1 MTRGVHGR
9 LRNRTFAWL
18 RSLFCRGKMNR
29 DLAEELCFHLEQQ
42 MEANIAAGMDPEQ
55 ARRQARLVFGGL
67 EGVKED
73 CRDQWGARLLD
84 STTKDLRHAL
94 RGFRRNPVFT
104 LAAVCTIALG
114 IGATTAVFSV
124 VDRILFRSLPYAH
137 AERLVSVGITAPI
150 ENNEFML
157 GANYAYWREAKLP
170 FQALT
175 SLTPLDSATTSCD
188 LTEVH
193 PRRMS
198 CLQVEW
204 NFLPTLGLRPLIGRN
219 FTSEDDRPNAPP
231 VALISYGLW
240 RSRFGAN
247 PAAIGQLMSLD
258 GKPVRVIGALPRDF
272 EMPTLTPADVL
283 LPQHLDW
290 NAQKTAYPGRV
301 LRCFARLKP
310 GITIAQAQAQL
321 QPLFADALKGAP
333 PQFRSEVHLLVRS
346 LRDRELGDASL
357 AAWVLLAAV
366 LAVLLI
372 ACANV
377 ANLLLARSASRQRE
391 LAVRAAL
398 GASRGRL
405 IGQALSE
412 SVLLA
417 LSGGALG
424 CALACVLLRVFIAI
438 APRGLPR
445 LQQAALDPRVLLFTL
460 AVSVACGI
468 IFGLVPAL
476 HRAPA
481 QLALAGTRSSP
492 ALRGPWRQFL
502 VVAQVAISLVLL
514 AGASLLLRSLW
525 NLQNQPLGM
534 RAESLLMAEMTLGQN
549 RYSQPE
555 QELAFFDQLESR
567 LRRLPGVKALALT
580 DSVPP
585 GGWEHY
591 RIYASIAVRGRPHFS
606 EGTGGPVDWRTV
618 TPEYFSALDIPV
630 VRGRGFTERD
640 RDPDQH
646 VIVLNQTLAGRMFPS
661 QDPLGQQLQPG
672 LDGPW
677 YTVIGVAGDVKN
689 DGLAVPAAPEY
700 YVVRRHAGGA
710 ASDPP
715 NYVNHHVYVL
725 LRTGMN
731 VPAMADL
738 VRSDVAALDPTLPV
752 TIDTMRQRVSQ
763 MEARPRFDAV
773 LLSLFAVLGVVLAAI
788 GIYGVIAFLVTQR
801 TQEIGVRMALGAT
814 TGDVLRLITGKGLAL
829 VVTGSMVGV
838 AAVLAFS
845 RLLRGLLFEVAPND
859 PLVLCAATGLL
870 IAVALLATYIP
881 ARAATRID
889 PMVALRYE

>member
-1 MTRGVHGR
+1 
-9 LRNRTFAWL
+9 LRY
-18 RSLFCRGKMNR
+18 
-29 DLAEELCFHLEQQ
+29 
-42 MEANIAAGMDPEQ
+42 
-55 ARRQARLVFGGL
+55 
-67 EGVKED
+67 
-73 CRDQWGARLLD
+73 
-84 STTKDLRHAL
+84 AL
-94 RGFRRNPVFT
+94 RGFRKNPVFT

-124 VDRILFRSLPYAH
+124 VDRILFRSLPYVH
-137 AERLVSVGITAPI
+137 AEGLVSVGITAPI
-150 ENNEFML
+150 EDNEFML

-170 FQALT
+170 FTAIT
-175 SLTPLDSATTSCD
+175 SMTAFDSATASCD
-188 LTEVH
+188 LTESH
-193 PRRMS
+193 PLRMS
-198 CLQVEW
+198 CLQVES
-204 NFLPTLGLRPLIGRN
+204 NFLPTLGLRPLVGRN
-219 FTSEDDRPNAPP
+219 FTSDDDRPNAPA
-231 VALISYGLW
+231 VALIAYGLW

-247 PAAIGQLMSLD
+247 PAAIGQLISLD
-258 GKPVRVIGALPRDF
+258 GKPVRVVGVLSRDF
-272 EMPTLTPADVL
+272 EMPTLAPADVL

-290 NAQKTAYPGRV
+290 NAQKAAYPGRV

-310 GITIAQAQAQL
+310 GVTIAQARARL

-333 PQFRSEVHLLVRS
+333 PQFRSEVHLLVRP

-377 ANLLLARSASRQRE
+377 ANLLLARSAVRQRE

-417 LSGGALG
+417 FSGGALG
-424 CALACVLLRVFIAI
+424 CALGYSLLRLFIAI

-445 LQQAALDPRVLLFTL
+445 LQQATLDPRVLLFTL
-460 AVSVACGI
+460 ALSVACGML
-468 IFGLVPAL
+468 FGLAPAL
-476 HRAPA
+476 HRVQPYF
-481 QLALAGTRSSP
+481 ALAGVRSS
-492 ALRGPWRQFL
+492 AASRGSLRQFL
-502 VVAQVAISLVLL
+502 VVVQVAISLVLL

-534 RAESLLMAEMTLGQN
+534 RTDSLLLAEMTLGQN

-555 QELAFFDQLESR
+555 QELAFFDRLESE

-580 DSVPP
+580 DSMPP

-591 RIYASIAVRGRPHFS
+591 RIYAAIAVRGRPHFA
-606 EGTGGPVDWRTV
+606 EGTGGPVDWRAV
-618 TPEYFSALDIPV
+618 TPEYFSALEVPI

-640 RDPDQH
+640 RGPDQH
-646 VIVLNQTLAGRMFPS
+646 VMVLNQTLAKRMFPD
-661 QDPLGQQLQPG
+661 QEALGQQLQPG

-710 ASDPP
+710 VADPP
-715 NYVNHHVYVL
+715 NYINHHVYVL
-725 LRTGMN
+725 LRTAMN
-731 VPAMADL
+731 APAMAGL
-738 VRSDVAALDPTLPV
+738 VRSDIATLDPTLPV

-763 MEARPRFDAV
+763 MEARPRFDAA

-814 TGDVLRLITGKGLAL
+814 TGDVLRLITGKGLLLIASG
-829 VVTGSMVGV
+829 TAAGV
-838 AAVLAFS
+838 AAALALS
-845 RLLRGLLFEVAPND
+845 WVLRGLLFEVAAND
-859 PLVLCAATGLL
+859 PLTLCAAAGLL
-870 IAVALLATYIP
+870 IAVALSATYIP
-881 ARAATRID
+881 ARAATRVD

>member
-1 MTRGVHGR
+1 MR
-9 LRNRTFAWL
+9 LSNRILALL
-18 RSLFCRGKMNR
+18 RALFRREQMNEE
-29 DLAEELCFHLEQQ
+29 LAEELRFHLDRQT
-42 MEANIAAGMDPEQ
+42 EANIAAGMEPER
-55 ARRQARLVFGGL
+55 ARRQARLALGGL
-67 EGVKED
+67 EAVKED
-73 CRDQWGARLLD
+73 CRDQWSARLLD
-84 STTKDLRHAL
+84 SALMDLRHAL
-94 RGFRRNPVFT
+94 RGFRKNPAFT

-124 VDRILFRSLPYAH
+124 VDRILFRSLPYAR

-170 FQALT
+170 FTAIT
-175 SLTPLDSATTSCD
+175 SMTAFDPAASSCD
-188 LTEVH
+188 LTESH
-193 PRRMS
+193 PLRMS
-198 CLQVEW
+198 CLQVES
-204 NFLPTLGLRPLIGRN
+204 NFLPVLGLRPLAGRN
-219 FTSEDDRPNAPP
+219 FTPEDDRPNAPP

-310 GITIAQAQAQL
+310 GITIEQAQAQL
-321 QPLFADALKGAP
+321 QPLFEDALKGAP

-398 GASRGRL
+398 GATRGRL
-405 IGQALSE
+405 IGHALSE

-424 CALACVLLRVFIAI
+424 CALAYALLRVFLAI

-445 LQQAALDPRVLLFTL
+445 LQQAALDTRVLLFTL
-460 AVSVACGI
+460 AVSVACGF

-492 ALRGPWRQFL
+492 AWRGPWRQSL

-534 RAESLLMAEMTLGQN
+534 RADSLLMAEMTLGQN
-549 RYSQPE
+549 RYSQLEP
-555 QELAFFDQLESR
+555 ELAFFDQLEFR
-567 LRRLPGVKALALT
+567 LRRLPGVKTLALA

-591 RIYASIAVRGRPHFS
+591 RIYASIAVRGRPHFA
-606 EGTGGPVDWRTV
+606 EGTGGPVDWRAV
-618 TPEYFSALDIPV
+618 TPEYFSALDVLI

-646 VIVLNQTLAGRMFPS
+646 VIVLNQTLARRMFPS

-677 YTVIGVAGDVKN
+677 YTVIGVAADVKN
-689 DGLAVPAAPEY
+689 DGLAVPVAPEY
-700 YVVRRHAGGA
+700 YVLRRHAGGA
-710 ASDPP
+710 SADPA

-731 VPAMADL
+731 VPAMAGL
-738 VRSDVAALDPTLPV
+738 VRSDIAALDPTLPV
-752 TIDTMRQRVSQ
+752 SIDTMRQRVSQ
-763 MEARPRFDAV
+763 MEARPRFDAA

-889 PMVALRYE
+889 PVVALRYE